1 MNRPEPFDYRDPAYA
16 EFADELALWSAPFL
30 MMLLDRVPVRRGRTI
45 VDVGAGAGCAA
56 LELAQRCGAGTRVI
70 AVDPWAEAMGRLKR
84 KAAFYG
90 VDNIEPVVA
99 PMEEAGLPDGVA
111 DLVVSNLGL
120 NNFADPPATLA
131 ACRRVLR
138 PGGELVMST
147 NLVGHMAELY
157 TVLRTVLERCG
168 HGDRLPALA
177 AHIAHR
183 GTVASGTALLQDAG
197 FVGIGVAEDSFRW
210 RFADGRALLRHFFIR
225 VGFLASWLELVPEA
239 VRLDL
244 LRRLETDLDELAA
257 EHGELSLTIPMACFV
272 ARVGGP

>member
-1 MNRPEPFDYRDPAYA
+1 LTHPEPFDYRDPAYA

-30 MMLLDRVPVRRGRTI
+30 MMLLDRVPVRRGQTI
-45 VDVGAGAGCAA
+45 VDVGAGAGGAA
-56 LELAQRCGAGTRVI
+56 LELAQRCGAGTRAF
-70 AVDPWAEAMGRLKR
+70 AVDPWQEAMGRLER

-90 VDNIEPVVA
+90 VHDIELVIA
-99 PMEEAGLPDGVA
+99 PLEEAGLPDGVA

-147 NLVGHMAELY
+147 NLVGHMGEFY
-157 TVLRTVLERCG
+157 TVLRALLERNA
-168 HGDRLPALA
+168 HADKLPALE

-183 GTVASGTALLQDAG
+183 GTVASGKALLRDAG
-197 FVGIGVAEDSFRW
+197 FVGIEVAEDSFRW

-225 VGFLASWLELVPEA
+225 VGFLASWLELMPEA
-239 VRLDL
+239 VRPEL
-244 LRRLETDLDELAA
+244 LRQLETDLAALAA
-257 EHGELSLTIPMACFV
+257 EHGELSLTIPMACFT
-272 ARVGGP
+272 ARVG